1 MILDTS
7 PDADG
12 IISDYG
18 YLSEGQHALEL
29 RVEDSSGKVTKEQ
42 LVLQVG
48 GLDSTPSCDLVSP
61 SNQSSFQVGSSILFE
76 GTASDDNIDSMDL
89 QVSFA
94 SDIDGDLGDAT
105 INSSGEINFVSTN
118 LSNNAHVISMTV
130 SDEVAK
136 QVV

>member
-1 MILDTS
+1 M
-7 PDADG
+7 
-12 IISDYG
+12 
-18 YLSEGQHALEL
+18 
-29 RVEDSSGKVTKEQ
+29 
-42 LVLQVG
+42 
-48 GLDSTPSCDLVSP
+48 VSP

-89 QVSFA
+89 QVFA

-130 SDEVAK
+130 SDEVV
-136 QVV
+136 QLLRYCSCVCGYTTDR

>member
-1 MILDTS
+1 MTLDTS

-48 GLDSTPSCDLVSP
+48 GENALPTCELLTP
-61 SNQSSFQVGSSILFE
+61 SNQSSFQVGEPILFE
-76 GTASDDNIDSMDL
+76 ATALDNNVGRQNLTVTFSSDK
-89 QVSFA
+89 
-94 SDIDGDLGDAT
+94 DGELGD
-105 INSSGEINFVSTN
+105 SCE
-118 LSNNAHVISMTV
+118 
-130 SDEVAK
+130 
-136 QVV
+136 